1 MTDKRQ
7 RFSTSE
13 IVESLKETGSRV
25 RSVASEFSDN
35 AAENYRAR
43 GTAETVK
50 NAARQTVRDF
60 RGIESFEDAKDTGE
74 KLWKRGKHLGREFS
88 SGLSDAVGKTRN
100 SEAARKGSKG
110 ATGEHAGTTNDGRP
124 RIIEGEVID
133 VDGQKVNGQ
142 SSSDKSFP
150 RKTQNP

>member
-1 MTDKRQ
+1 M
-7 RFSTSE
+7 
-13 IVESLKETGSRV
+13 
-25 RSVASEFSDN
+25 
-35 AAENYRAR
+35 
-43 GTAETVK
+43 
-50 NAARQTVRDF
+50 RDF
-60 RGIESFEDAKDTGE
+60 RGIESFEDAKDTGT

-88 SGLSDAVGKTRN
+88 SSLSDAVGKTRN
-100 SEAARKGSKG
+100 SEAARTGTKGT
-110 ATGEHAGTTNDGRP
+110 TGEHAGTTNDGRP

>member
-13 IVESLKETGSRV
+13 IVESLKETGSRA
-25 RSVASEFSDN
+25 RSLASEFTGN
-35 AAENYRAR
+35 AAENYRVW

-60 RGIESFEDAKDTGE
+60 RGIDSVEDAKDTGT

-88 SGLSDAVGKTRN
+88 SGLSDAVGKTRK
-100 SEAARKGSKG
+100 SEAARKGTKG

-142 SSSDKSFP
+142 SSSDRSFP

>member
-1 MTDKRQ
+1 M
-7 RFSTSE
+7 
-13 IVESLKETGSRV
+13 
-25 RSVASEFSDN
+25 
-35 AAENYRAR
+35 
-43 GTAETVK
+43 
-50 NAARQTVRDF
+50 RDF

>member
-25 RSVASEFSDN
+25 RSVASEFTGN
-35 AAENYRAR
+35 AAESYRAR

-50 NAARQTVRDF
+50 NAARQTARDV
-60 RGIESFEDAKDTGE
+60 RGIESVEDAKDTGA

-100 SEAARKGSKG
+100 SEAAHTGTKG